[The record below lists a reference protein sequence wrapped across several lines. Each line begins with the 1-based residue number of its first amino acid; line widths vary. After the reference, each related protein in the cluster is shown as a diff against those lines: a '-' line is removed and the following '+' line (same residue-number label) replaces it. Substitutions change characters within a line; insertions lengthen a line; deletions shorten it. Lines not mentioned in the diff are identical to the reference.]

1 MHASIAGKVQ
11 VARHSKLARRARRFG
26 AQAKQHYLL
35 VLLAL
40 LAGFLTWL
48 LFTFLIGGQGGF
60 WSNVL
65 AGFFT
70 NLLSFV
76 ILYLIFTRQGV
87 TLPGGDRGSDMGA
100 LVGFYSR
107 HEDVDW
113 SAVIRDA
120 RQVDIV
126 VHYYSRWV
134 REQSEAF
141 TAFFQRAGAVR
152 LVMADPEIEATLEDV
167 RRYFFPRLNT
177 QQLTD
182 RILETDTRLK
192 EALDA
197 SGSQKAVLETWY
209 FPEPLHYSFV
219 LIDRRY
225 LYLSVY
231 EQDRGPVIRSSVFE
245 LDLLLDGALDDYWQR
260 NLQWFFER
268 SRRVR

>member
-1 MHASIAGKVQ
+1 MAGKP
-11 VARHSKLARRARRFG
+11 RFKRRARRIG
-26 AQAKQHYLL
+26 AQAKHHYLL

-40 LAGFLTWL
+40 LTGFVTWL

-87 TLPGGDRGSDMGA
+87 ALPGLDGENDLGA
-100 LVGFYSR
+100 LTGFYSR

-113 SAVIRDA
+113 SAAIRDA

-141 TAFFQRAGAVR
+141 TALFQRGGKVR
-152 LVMADPEIEATLEDV
+152 LVMADPHIAGTLEDV
-167 RRYFFPRLNT
+167 RRYFFPRLT
-177 QQLTD
+177 AQQLTD
-182 RILETDTRLK
+182 KILETDTRLE

-219 LIDRRY
+219 LVDQRR
-225 LYLSVY
+225 LFLSVF

-245 LDLLLDGALDDYWQR
+245 LDLFLDGALDDYWQHI
-260 NLQWFFER
+260 LQRFFER
-268 SRRVR
+268 SRRAR